1 MNMNVADIYKGFS
14 FVATNKKRMCDE
26 IENNKY
32 LMKSLTQNHPS
43 KLKSFLNKF
52 NRFRMS

>member
-1 MNMNVADIYKGFS
+1 MNVADIYKGFS